1 MGVTTRVASS
11 VVSFFAIYGSKKRMP
26 LQPLTQANLQN
37 TVQIKMSNI
46 IYIGYYFKV
55 QPMQPGTE
63 ILIAELGYAG
73 FESFVET
80 EEGVT
85 AYIQKE
91 EYYDTILDD
100 IQILKSD
107 EFEITYTFDEIE
119 QTNWNEEWEK
129 NFNPIVV
136 DDLCAVRAPFHDK
149 FDTEYDIIIE
159 PKMSFGTGHHE
170 TTHMM
175 IQHIL
180 KNDFEDKSV
189 LDMGCGTAV
198 LAILAE
204 MKGAKPLD
212 AIDIDNWCYL
222 NSLENVER
230 NNCKHISVYEGEA
243 ALLKDKKYDTI
254 IANIN
259 RNILL
264 NDIATYSKCL
274 DAKGTLFLSGFYQED
289 IPMIEK
295 ECNDNQL
302 VLKDTLT
309 RNNWVALKFEKQ

>member
-1 MGVTTRVASS
+1 
-11 VVSFFAIYGSKKRMP
+11 
-26 LQPLTQANLQN
+26 
-37 TVQIKMSNI
+37 MSNT
-46 IYIGYYFKV
+46 IYLGYYFKV
-55 QPMQPGTE
+55 KPLQPAVE

-91 EYYDTILDD
+91 EWKDNMLDD
-100 IQILKSD
+100 IQILNSD
-107 EFEITYTFDEIE
+107 EFEISFTSEDIE

-129 NFNPIVV
+129 NFNPIIV
-136 DDLCAVRAPFHDK
+136 DNKCSVRAPFHEKPDAE
-149 FDTEYDIIIE
+149 FDIIIE

-180 KNDFEDKSV
+180 KNDFEGKSV
-189 LDMGCGTAV
+189 LDMGCGTGV

-212 AIDIDNWCYL
+212 AIDYDNWCYL

-230 NNCKHISVYEGEA
+230 NHCKHISVEEGDA
-243 ALLKDKKYDTI
+243 SLLSGRHYDI
-254 IANIN
+254 VIANIN

-264 NDIATYSKCL
+264 QDISTYTKCL
-274 DAKGTLFLSGFYQED
+274 NKNGTLFLSGFYNDD
-289 IPMIEK
+289 IPVIEA
-295 ECNDNQL
+295 ECNKYNLKL
-302 VLKDTLT
+302 VETLE
-309 RNNWVALKFEKQ
+309 RNNWVALKFKK

>member
-1 MGVTTRVASS
+1 
-11 VVSFFAIYGSKKRMP
+11 
-26 LQPLTQANLQN
+26 
-37 TVQIKMSNI
+37 MSNT

-55 QPMQPGTE
+55 EPLQPATE

-80 EEGVT
+80 EDGVT
-85 AYIQKE
+85 AYIQK
-91 EYYDTILDD
+91 DDWDDNILYD
-100 IQILKSD
+100 IQILNSD
-107 EFEITYTFDEIE
+107 EFQISFTFEEIE

-136 DDLCAVRAPFHDK
+136 NGVCSVRAPFHER
-149 FDTEYDIIIE
+149 FDTKYDIIIE

-180 KNDFEDKSV
+180 KNDFEGKSV
-189 LDMGCGTAV
+189 LDMGCGTGV

-204 MKGAKPLD
+204 MKGAKPID
-212 AIDIDNWCYL
+212 AVDYDNWCYV

-230 NNCKHISVYEGEA
+230 NKSEHITVIEGDASV
-243 ALLKDKKYDTI
+243 LKNKKYDII

-264 NDIATYSKCL
+264 QDMEVYSGCL
-274 DAKGTLFLSGFYQED
+274 NENGMLFLSGFYDDD
-289 IPMIEK
+289 IPVIQESCEK
-295 ECNDNQL
+295 YM
-302 VLKDTLT
+302 LKFEEKLE
-309 RNNWVALKFEKQ
+309 RNNWVSLKFLN